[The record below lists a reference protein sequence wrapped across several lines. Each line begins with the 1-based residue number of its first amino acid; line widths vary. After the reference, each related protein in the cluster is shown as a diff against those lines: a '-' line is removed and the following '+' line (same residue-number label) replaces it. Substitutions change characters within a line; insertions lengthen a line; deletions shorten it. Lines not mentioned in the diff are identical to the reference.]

1 MKSGVKIIFHIDLN
15 QFFCSVAILKNP
27 RLKGK
32 AFAIGRENT
41 LKGVVSTASY
51 EARKYGVHAGM
62 PLVEAYEKLPSL
74 IVVDYGHALYE
85 EYSKKFFKFRIIL
98 NLNFDIKKLLAL

>member
-1 MKSGVKIIFHIDLN
+1 VIFLKSDVKVIFHIDLN

-41 LKGVVSTASY
+41 TKGVISTASY
-51 EARKYGVHAGM
+51 EARKYGIGAGM
-62 PLVEAYEKLPSL
+62 PLIDAFRILPSL
-74 IVVDYGHALYE
+74 IVVIFVLDK
-85 EYSKKFFKFRIIL
+85 STT
-98 NLNFDIKKLLAL
+98 